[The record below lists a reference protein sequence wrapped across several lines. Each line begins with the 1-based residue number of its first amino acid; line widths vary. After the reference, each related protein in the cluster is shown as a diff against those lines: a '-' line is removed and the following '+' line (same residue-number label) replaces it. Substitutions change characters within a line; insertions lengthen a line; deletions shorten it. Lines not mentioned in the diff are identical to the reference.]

1 MKLVPI
7 FARTKHTLLAIQFED
22 EVVDEF
28 TKAFRQWNDIA
39 YLRSFFK
46 THENDL
52 INGFYTWPDSQTA
65 VFHTLTLAQEL
76 EDLVFNK
83 ANGRA
88 HEISDMLQDIFK
100 PLNNVELNV
109 RELQKSKTS
118 KQWLRLYAIRI
129 SRQCY
134 IITGSAIKLVKLMN
148 EWEHLKKELHKLERV
163 KQYLIEIGLLDEW
176 DVEFLELKR

>member
-1 MKLVPI
+1 MICFRI
-7 FARTKHTLLAIQFED
+7 FL
-22 EVVDEF
+22 
-28 TKAFRQWNDIA
+28 
-39 YLRSFFK
+39 
-46 THENDL
+46 
-52 INGFYTWPDSQTA
+52 
-65 VFHTLTLAQEL
+65 
-76 EDLVFNK
+76 
-83 ANGRA
+83 
-88 HEISDMLQDIFK
+88 K

-148 EWEHLKKELHKLERV
+148 EREHLKKELHKLERV